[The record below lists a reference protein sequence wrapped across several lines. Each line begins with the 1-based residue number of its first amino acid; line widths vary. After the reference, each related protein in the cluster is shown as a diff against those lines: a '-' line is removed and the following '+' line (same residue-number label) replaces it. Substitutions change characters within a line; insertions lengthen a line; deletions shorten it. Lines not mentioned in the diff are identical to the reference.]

1 MSLKVL
7 VAEEDLHAHKV
18 IHDILEMCSK
28 DVKISRALNRDSFV
42 AKIAKARTPFD
53 LILFDLHFEGPQGLT
68 ALLDTLNQR
77 PELNQKI
84 VLLNESAEEIT
95 GNPQISHLPMILKPF
110 SLDSFSNMVKRF
122 RASDN

>member
-42 AKIAKARTPFD
+42 AKILKAKTGFD
-53 LILFDLHFEGPQGLT
+53 LILFDFHFEDPHGLT
-68 ALLDTLNQR
+68 ALLDVLRQR
-77 PELNQKI
+77 PELGQKV
-84 VLLNESAEEIT
+84 VLLNESAEEIA
-95 GNPQISHLPMILKPF
+95 GNPQISHFPIILKPF